1 MVKIRKQTDIKDV
14 YGMLGQDLYDMKN
27 HSINQS
33 ISNTPRRK
41 ELTITVVTMALTSPL
56 CAIVSSVNLFS
67 MLSMNFNLPF
77 SARTTV
83 AK

>member
-1 MVKIRKQTDIKDV
+1 MVKIQKHTDIKDV
-14 YGMLGQDLYDMKN
+14 YGMLGCDLYGMKN
-27 HSINQS
+27 HS

-83 AK
+83 TK